1 MGEASTSAFTFFFVP
16 PVGIA
21 EAFAKKR
28 KKDPRSMWPIE
39 PESSMRN
46 SRCICSV
53 ESSWI
58 LETRPIGISYTAK
71 ISPRPSTFCANFF
84 FVTNLSEHA
93 DGERR
98 GLDQIEG

>member
-58 LETRPIGISYTAK
+58 LETRLVHGKDLAETVHLLCQLF
-71 ISPRPSTFCANFF
+71 FCYQLVGAC
-84 FVTNLSEHA
+84 
-93 DGERR
+93 RR
-98 GLDQIEG
+98 RTPGARSNRRMIR